1 MDNKDL
7 KQIREIFKE
16 EFDAGFDR
24 KFKPAFDSA
33 FKPAFDSAFKPAFQ
47 EVFSEVWEGNLEPAF
62 NSVYERFD
70 QTDHDLK
77 AIENKL
83 DRALYTE
90 MVKLEV
96 RVTRLEERTGIKK
109 K

>member
-7 KQIREIFKE
+7 KQIGEVVEKAVAKGLG
-16 EFDAGFDR
+16 EF
-24 KFKPAFDSA
+24 
-33 FKPAFDSAFKPAFQ
+33 
-47 EVFSEVWEGNLEPAF
+47 WEGNLEPAF

-83 DRALYTE
+83 DRALYTD
-90 MVKLEV
+90 MVRLEV
-96 RVTRLEERTGIKK
+96 RVTRLEERAGIKK